1 MVENKIAVDRNHAA
15 LKRIL
20 ASLVAMAGWTATGG
34 TFLRACGDAGGASIL
49 PRHLYVAILRLLRP
63 AEAAT
68 RRLVIVLA
76 RGISVT
82 LPPLRPAKPK
92 PGPVL
97 LKDGK
102 GTGIVDTGISLYRLG
117 LANVDRRPL
126 RKSAPLLRP
135 ARSPSRCSIRCAIRS
150 PAAAPGQAEHRRAPL
165 PARPHRAACHSGRR
179 LPSPHDPID
188 ATRLGQRLAALASAL
203 DDMPAQALRFARW
216 RAHRDRMR
224 GQPPSPGRFRRIWP
238 LRPGRP
244 PGGRL
249 SRFDPVARR
258 LSRDPRGGRG
268 SGARPCDGPLCPGEP
283 ASRHLMTAHRCG
295 FRRQLAV
302 VPPARSIRAVP
313 RSRGHQ
319 TGCLQRPW
327 RVDKTRHAPAHFL
340 PNLSASTRHMRPR
353 TDASPCRFGEQL

>member
-15 LKRIL
+15 LKHIL

-34 TFLRACGDAGGASIL
+34 TFLRACGDAGSASIL

-68 RRLVIVLA
+68 RRLIIVLS

-92 PGPVL
+92 PGPVF

-117 LANVDRRPL
+117 LANVARRPL
-126 RKSAPLLRP
+126 CKSAPLLRP
-135 ARSPSRCSIRCAIRS
+135 ARSPSRCSIPCAIRS
-150 PAAAPGQAEHRRAPL
+150 PAAARGSKPSTAVPRCLHDLTGRRAI
-165 PARPHRAACHSGRR
+165 RVR

-258 LSRDPRGGRG
+258 LSRIREVDEVLAHAHAMALYALENPRRDT
-268 SGARPCDGPLCPGEP
+268 S
-283 ASRHLMTAHRCG
+283 
-295 FRRQLAV
+295 
-302 VPPARSIRAVP
+302 
-313 RSRGHQ
+313 
-319 TGCLQRPW
+319 
-327 RVDKTRHAPAHFL
+327 
-340 PNLSASTRHMRPR
+340 
-353 TDASPCRFGEQL
+353 